1 MVVLLM
7 AYQVR
12 ILQVF
17 LLVVLVVVEIVP
29 KVDIIPVLDG
39 INCQD
44 GVLEVLDS
52 FRTVAEEG
60 VVVMAAVPQL
70 VEVPLEL

>member
-1 MVVLLM
+1 LRL
-7 AYQVR
+7 
-12 ILQVF
+12 F
-17 LLVVLVVVEIVP
+17 LYYFS
-29 KVDIIPVLDG
+29 
-39 INCQD
+39 QD
-44 GVLEVLDS
+44 GVLEVLEVLDS